1 MHKYMKPDF
10 SLGNRLRNIRV
21 AEDKTQ
27 KEFAEI
33 LGVSVTSI
41 ANYESEKRSPD
52 CAFLEKLYEL
62 YEVNLNWLVAGE
74 YIYPN
79 KSVKDLTAVEQ
90 QLLSLTSLYDEQG
103 LVNIIELL
111 QSLPSHLS
119 N

>member
-1 MHKYMKPDF
+1 MTQGF
-10 SLGNRLRNIRV
+10 TIGGRLRNIRV
-21 AEDKTQ
+21 CEDKTQ
-27 KEFAEI
+27 KEFAETI
-33 LGVSVTSI
+33 GVSVTTI
-41 ANYESEKRSPD
+41 VNYESDKRTPD

-62 YEVNLNWLVAGE
+62 YDVDLNWLVAGE

-79 KSVKDLTAVEQ
+79 KNVKDLTPVEQ
-90 QLLSLTSLYDEQG
+90 QLLSLTGLYDEQG